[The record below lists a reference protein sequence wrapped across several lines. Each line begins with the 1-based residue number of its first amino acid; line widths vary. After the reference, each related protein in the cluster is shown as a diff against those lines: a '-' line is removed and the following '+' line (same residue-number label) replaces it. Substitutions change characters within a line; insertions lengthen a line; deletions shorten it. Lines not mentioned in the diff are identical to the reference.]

1 MILKKLSDRDD
12 GDAVRY
18 SLSLYRHLS
27 YTGDMDRKVSLSMLS
42 GAALLIVLCIIVMG
56 HQGVHV
62 PADDRVPVVDVD
74 DACSI
79 TYVTEGS
86 MPEGSPSSYLPGT
99 YLDLPVPYNDGMWFE
114 GWYSDPECTVP
125 FGAVTTS
132 TSGDVTVY
140 AAWSDFDRSGY
151 RFSMDMLIEYGP
163 EGDRTVITGSMS
175 WTYMVLSDSGWY
187 VQREMV
193 QVSDSG
199 TTETTDGYWT
209 GRSSSSD
216 TFRYI
221 GNGEVDGHICEMWSD
236 GKGEVQWI
244 HRNTAVMK
252 IEYRMGS
259 NHQLF
264 ILTDQGYTVPD
275 LGFHPSVSVQN
286 GLTVDPVDTFIIGS
300 EGTLTA
306 HGDGFGGWYVDGELV
321 TTDRVLM
328 MDEVDP
334 GMGFEACCSQPYT
347 VSDGG
352 RLDPSDLG
360 LSGDITVTDSAGA
373 IIAEGTGPFD
383 LEPGY
388 YRLSTVVDGIIVFH
402 PVFIED
408 VRTFVHSWTYDGR
421 PYSVSIDLRLSHV
434 FSDHFGDPMS
444 DHRVALG
451 PEYDAKFL
459 SADNAYIPELV
470 DLLRPMVEGMDDR
483 SRAEFILY
491 FVQTIP
497 YKSDTE
503 TRGHEEF
510 FKYPAETL
518 WDGGGDCEDSSFL
531 YASVLSALGYR
542 TAVAMFSDH
551 AMAGV
556 VLEPLEASFDTFTS
570 MDGTVYVFAETTGA
584 GIGFWRTSSEHTSTD
599 VLYVTQSVEGDDRHP
614 EDDVSGLRNGIRT
627 GLRPSS

>member
-1 MILKKLSDRDD
+1 ME
-12 GDAVRY
+12 
-18 SLSLYRHLS
+18 
-27 YTGDMDRKVSLSMLS
+27 RKVSLSMMS
-42 GAALLIVLCIIVMG
+42 GVALLIVFCVIMMG
-56 HQGVHV
+56 YHGMHT
-62 PADDRVPVVDVD
+62 PAEDRVMVVDVD
-74 DACSI
+74 DVCSI

-99 YLDLPVPYNDGMWFE
+99 YLDLPVPYNDGRWFE

-132 TSGDVTVY
+132 TSGDITVY

-151 RFSMDMLIEYGP
+151 WFSMDMLIEYGP
-163 EGDRTVITGSMS
+163 EGDRTVVTGSMR
-175 WTYMVLSDSGWY
+175 WTYMVLSGSGWY

-193 QVSDSG
+193 QESASG

-209 GRSSSSD
+209 GRSSSG

-221 GNGEVDGHICEMWSD
+221 GNGEVDGYLCEMWSD
-236 GKGEVQWI
+236 GKGETQWI
-244 HRNTAVMK
+244 HRNTTVMK
-252 IEYRMGS
+252 IEYEMRS

-264 ILTDQGYTVPD
+264 TLTDQGHTVPD

-286 GLTVDPVDTFIIGS
+286 GLTVDHADMFTIGS

-306 HGDGFGGWYVDGELV
+306 YGDDFGGWYVDGELITAERTLV
-321 TTDRVLM
+321 

-334 GMGFEACCSQPYT
+334 GMEFEARCSQPYT
-347 VSDGG
+347 VSDGS
-352 RLDPSDLG
+352 RLDPADLG
-360 LSGDITVTDSAGA
+360 LSGDITVTDSVDVVV
-373 IIAEGTGPFD
+373 AEGTGPFD
-383 LEPGY
+383 LGPGY
-388 YRLSTVVDGIIVFH
+388 YRLSTDVDGITVFH
-402 PVFIED
+402 PVFMED
-408 VRTFVHSWTYDGR
+408 VRTFDHSWTYGGTQ
-421 PYSVSIDLRLSHV
+421 YSVSIDLQFSLV
-434 FSDHFGDPMS
+434 FSDYFDDPMS

-459 SADNAYIPELV
+459 SADNAYITELTG
-470 DLLRPMVEGMDDR
+470 LLRPMVEGMDDR

-497 YKSDTE
+497 YKSDIE
-503 TRGHEEF
+503 TRGHDEF

-531 YASVLSALGYR
+531 YASVMSAFGYR
-542 TAVAMFSDH
+542 AAVAMFPNH

-556 VLEPLEASFDTFTS
+556 VLDVLEPSFDTFTS
-570 MDGTVYVFAETTGA
+570 VDGTVYVFAETTGV
-584 GIGFWRTSSEHTSTD
+584 GLGFWRTSPDHTSTD
-599 VLYVTQSVEGDDRHP
+599 VLYVTQSVEDDGRHP
-614 EDDVSGLRNGIRT
+614 GDDVSGLRNGIRT